1 MIRGAVGEQLQ
12 VMDYEGEEEAKK
24 IIRGFLSAN
33 NLIAN

>member
-24 IIRGFLSAN
+24 IIRGFLFAN
-33 NLIAN
+33 NLIDN